1 MPERVPVHVLLAGKL
16 MPSAVEALA
25 AAVQM
30 LDGRDPAERAR
41 LVVAHAG
48 TIRGIATNGH
58 DGASRALIESLP
70 KLEIIACFSAG
81 VDEIDLAAAAEHG
94 VVVTAT
100 SDVLAD
106 DVADVAIAH
115 CLLLLRRFA
124 HADRFIRE
132 GHWAKGAFPLGRSLK
147 GLTLGVVG
155 MGTIGAA
162 IARRAETM
170 GMSIAY
176 TSRSRKPALPYLFE
190 PDLLALAAA
199 SDILVVCC
207 PATPETLH
215 LINADVLRALGAGS
229 FVVNIARGSVIDE
242 DALVAALQAGT
253 IAGAGLD
260 VFADEPHPHAALLGM
275 ENVSLTPHMGSG
287 TQQTRAAMGRHMVD
301 SLVTHFTKAA
311 VTTET

>member
-1 MPERVPVHVLLAGKL
+1 MPAERVPVHVLLAGKL
-16 MPSAVEALA
+16 MASAVDALA
-25 AAVQM
+25 AEVQM

-41 LVVAHAG
+41 LVAAHAD
-48 TIRGIATNGH
+48 TIRGIAANGH
-58 DGASRALIESLP
+58 DGALRALIESLP
-70 KLEIIACFSAG
+70 KLEIIASFTAG
-81 VDEIDLAAAAEHG
+81 VDGIDLDAAAEHG

-100 SDVLAD
+100 SEVLAD

-115 CLLLLRRFA
+115 CLMLLRRFA
-124 HADRFIRE
+124 HADRFVRD
-132 GHWAKGAFPLGRSLK
+132 GLWTKGAFPLSRSIK
-147 GLTLGVVG
+147 GLTLGVLG

-162 IARRAETM
+162 IARRAESM
-170 GMSIAY
+170 GMNIAY

-190 PDLLALAAA
+190 PDLLALAEA

-207 PATPETLH
+207 PATPETRH
-215 LINADVLRALGAGS
+215 LIDAKVLQALGAGS

-260 VFADEPHPHAALLGM
+260 VFADEPHPHGALLTM
-275 ENVSLTPHMGSG
+275 DNVSLSPHLGSG

-301 SLVTHFTKAA
+301 SLTAHFTRRL
-311 VTTET
+311 